1 MDTSEEKRNR
11 YILMIMIKA
20 LPERK
25 CLYHNGV
32 KKSNAYYVVLTVFT
46 PIDIIFK

>member
-11 YILMIMIKA
+11 YILMITIKV

-25 CLYHNGV
+25 YLYRNGV
-32 KKSNAYYVVLTVFT
+32 KNQML
-46 PIDIIFK
+46 IM